1 MARGLLRSAGAL
13 GAFVAVALVAT
24 SCSLAFDL
32 GREQCA
38 GDGDCAAL
46 GADGAKCVDN
56 VCVVGSS
63 GTGGDGGG
71 GGGVDPAWACL
82 GSFETP
88 TATTIAHKFR
98 FEYATAAGVPPPDL
112 AIELCSSL
120 DVDCANPVPGIPQP
134 DSTGTVTLEL
144 APTFTGFLKITSSDM
159 LMPSVAYLQSPVIL
173 PPNENVIRLIRP
185 TEFAALVTASKQTY
199 DDTRGVAVILTDNCL
214 DARSAGVV
222 ITTTDT
228 DPDTVAF
235 YFRGNLPD
243 VEAAST
249 DEQGAAGFLNLP
261 LGIVTV
267 DGFVGADGPFIGEAS
282 FEARAGT
289 ISYVTVGPTP
299 AP

>member
-1 MARGLLRSAGAL
+1 MAHGLLRSVGVL
-13 GAFVAVALVAT
+13 GVWVAVAS

-32 GREQCA
+32 GREQCTSA
-38 GDGDCAAL
+38 ADCTAL
-46 GADGAKCVDN
+46 GSEGATCVDN
-56 VCVVGSS
+56 VCVPAA
-63 GTGGDGGG
+63 GTGGGATGGG
-71 GGGVDPAWACL
+71 GAGGGVDPAWACL

-88 TATTIAHKFR
+88 TAAMIAHTFR

-120 DVDCANPVPGIPQP
+120 DVACANPVPGIPQP
-134 DSTGTVTLEL
+134 DAMGSVTLEL
-144 APTFTGFLKITSSDM
+144 APTFTGFLKINSSDT
-159 LMPSVAYLQSPVIL
+159 LMPSVAYLQSPVVL

-185 TEFAALVTASKQTY
+185 SEFAALVAASKQTY

-214 DARSAGVV
+214 DQRSAGVV
-222 ITTTDT
+222 ITTSDT
-228 DPDTVAF
+228 DPDTVGF

-243 VEAAST
+243 VEATST

-267 DGFVGADGPFIGEAS
+267 DGFVGVDGPFIGEAS

-299 AP
+299 PP